1 MKTALFPKQ
10 GALKVRYTNL
20 LKDMPRNRT
29 AHLTTDDMGNEIEIS
44 NEVSD
49 SQWRKSAQGVIW
61 VDRLRGFADSGAG

>member
-1 MKTALFPKQ
+1 
-10 GALKVRYTNL
+10 
-20 LKDMPRNRT
+20 MPRNRT